1 MTNTERQGRSYDN
14 FCMNEWMDDCMANGV
29 SYISR
34 SYGW

>member
-1 MTNTERQGRSYDN
+1 
-14 FCMNEWMDDCMANGV
+14 MNEWMDDCMANGV